1 MWRKAPPRPCMIAPR
16 TKGRIYLQSLMDGI
30 VTLSLFWVCLFLF
43 IMLDAGNPVYYL
55 EFLDRYLVY
64 SLLAFGIVQL
74 HGARTIYSNPRWWT
88 PSLKESHHLSLN
100 QVFSVAVGISLFL
113 VATKDKGISR
123 IFLFSWLPVLY
134 GVLLGCNR
142 FFPVMIGRAFSKD
155 GRDRALFLGG
165 RESLQALAGWR
176 EYQATLGTEFIEYK
190 ADFSISD
197 LSHLEQTLRRENV
210 SQVIVTEIPELK
222 YNLHYI
228 VDVCER
234 LGVRL
239 LVFSNF
245 ENLFRHKVAFIED
258 SGLQFIALRDEP
270 LESPHNRAIKRLLDL
285 AVALPAALLVLPVM
299 GAAVWLLH
307 RWQSPGPLLFRQQR
321 AGLKGRAF
329 TMLKFR
335 TMHVHDAPQALQV
348 MENDP
353 RLFPAGAWLRRTS
366 LDELPQFLNVLR
378 GEMSVVGPRPHLVE
392 HNEQFALV
400 MRNYYVRSAVKP
412 GITGLAQVRG
422 FRGETR
428 TEADVIR
435 RVESD
440 ISYIETWS
448 VSLDLVILLRTCWQ
462 MLRPPKA
469 AR

>member
-1 MWRKAPPRPCMIAPR
+1 MIAPR
-16 TKGRIYLQSLMDGI
+16 TKGRIYVQSLMDGI
-30 VTLSLFWVCLFLF
+30 VTLSLFWVCLLVF
-43 IMLDAGNPVYYL
+43 IVLESGNPIYYL
-55 EFLDRYLVY
+55 EFLDRYFVY
-64 SLLAFGIVQL
+64 SLLAFGIILL

-88 PSLKESHHLSLN
+88 PTMKESHHLSFN
-100 QVFSVAVGISLFL
+100 QVMNVAVGISLFL

-134 GVLLGCNR
+134 GVLLACNR
-142 FFPVMIGRAFSKD
+142 LLPLKIGQTFSKD
-155 GRDRALFLGG
+155 GRDRAIFLGG
-165 RESLQALAGWR
+165 RDSFEALWAWR
-176 EYQATLGTEFIEYK
+176 EYQSTLGTEFIEYK
-190 ADFSISD
+190 ANFSISD
-197 LSHLEQTLRRENV
+197 LSHLEQLIRRENAT
-210 SQVIVTEIPELK
+210 QVIVTEIPELK

-228 VDVCER
+228 IDVCER
-234 LGVRL
+234 MGVRL

-245 ENLFRHKVAFIED
+245 ENLFRHKVTFIED

-270 LESPHNRAIKRLLDL
+270 LESPHNRAIKRILDL
-285 AVALPAALLVLPVM
+285 AVAVPVVLFVLPLAAL
-299 GAAVWLLH
+299 GIWLAQE
-307 RWQSPGPLLFRQQR
+307 RQSPGPLFFRQQR
-321 AGLKGRAF
+321 SGLKGRAF
-329 TMLKFR
+329 TILKFR
-335 TMHVHDAPQALQV
+335 TMHVHGAPEARQV
-348 MENDP
+348 AENDP
-353 RLFPAGAWLRRTS
+353 RLFAAGIWLRRTS

-392 HNEQFALV
+392 HNEQFATV

-440 ISYIETWS
+440 IAYIETWS
-448 VSLDLVILLRTCWQ
+448 LSLDMVILVRTVWQ
-462 MLRPPKA
+462 MMRPPKG

>member
-1 MWRKAPPRPCMIAPR
+1 MIAPR
-16 TKGRIYLQSLMDGI
+16 TKGRIYVQSLMDAI
-30 VTLSLFWVCLFLF
+30 VTLSLFWVCLLIF
-43 IMLDAGNPVYYL
+43 IVLETGNPIYYL

-64 SLLAFGIVQL
+64 SLLAFGIILL
-74 HGARTIYSNPRWWT
+74 HGARTIYSNPRWWA
-88 PSLKESHHLSLN
+88 PNLKESHNLSFN
-100 QVFSVAVGISLFL
+100 QVMNVAVGLSLFL

-123 IFLFSWLPVLY
+123 LFLFSWLPVLY
-134 GVLLGCNR
+134 GALLACNR
-142 FFPVMIGRAFSKD
+142 FFPSLIGRTFAKD
-155 GRDRALFLGG
+155 RRDRAVFLGS
-165 RESLQALAGWR
+165 RASFDALASWR
-176 EYQATLGTEFIEYK
+176 EYQTTLGAEFIEYK
-190 ADFSISD
+190 PDFSISD
-197 LSHLEQTLRRENV
+197 LSNLEQLIRRENA

-228 VDVCER
+228 IDVCEK

-245 ENLFRHKVAFIED
+245 ENLFRHKVTFIED

-285 AVALPAALLVLPVM
+285 AIAGPAVVLVLPAAAL
-299 GAAVWLLH
+299 AVWILQ
-307 RWQSPGPLLFRQQR
+307 RWQSPGPLFFKQQR

-329 TMLKFR
+329 TILKFR
-335 TMHVHDAPQALQV
+335 TMHVHHASEAAQV
-348 MENDP
+348 TRDDP
-353 RLFPAGAWLRRTS
+353 RIFPAGAWLRRTS

-392 HNEQFALV
+392 HNEQFARV

-428 TEADVIR
+428 TESDVVR

-448 VSLDLVILLRTCWQ
+448 LSLDMVILLRTCWQ
-462 MLRPPKA
+462 MVRPPKS